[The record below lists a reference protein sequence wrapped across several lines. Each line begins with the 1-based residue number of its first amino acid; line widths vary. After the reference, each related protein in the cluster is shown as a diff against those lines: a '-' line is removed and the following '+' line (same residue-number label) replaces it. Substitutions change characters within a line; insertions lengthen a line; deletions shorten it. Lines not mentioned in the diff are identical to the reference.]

1 MLNKKN
7 EEEWVTYLETNG
19 MGMIQLTDKFFAYKQ
34 TIVTLRET
42 LNRHFN
48 TCMTSI
54 ANGLPEVMEDEED
67 DEEHN
72 FDATMVGKWTC
83 RVC

>member
-1 MLNKKN
+1 MLNKEN
-7 EEEWVTYLETNG
+7 EKEWVTYVKTNDKG
-19 MGMIQLTDKFFAYKQ
+19 MNQLADKFFAYKQ

-54 ANGLPEVMEDEED
+54 ANGLPEVMEDQED
-67 DEEHN
+67 EKKHH
-72 FDATMVGKWTC
+72 FFA
-83 RVC
+83 